1 MAHASHYRNE
11 LAVMGRVRTV
21 WARHAAPI
29 AYAPLEDPFLVF
41 ETTLFGAAPYNIS
54 GLSVVITYVCFTY
67 LL

>member
-1 MAHASHYRNE
+1 
-11 LAVMGRVRTV
+11 MGRVRTV
-21 WARHAAPI
+21 GARHAVPI